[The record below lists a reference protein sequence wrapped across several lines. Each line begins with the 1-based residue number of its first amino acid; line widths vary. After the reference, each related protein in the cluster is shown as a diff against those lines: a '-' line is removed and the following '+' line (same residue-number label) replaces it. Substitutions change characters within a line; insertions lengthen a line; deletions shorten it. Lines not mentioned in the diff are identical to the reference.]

1 MIVFVARVL
10 SITPSMM
17 RTSTVQSPA
26 GGAVAVTVV
35 VGAGLLISN
44 PGWPSRFHSI
54 RVIGVSASVGVE
66 VAVKVTVVPATTGV
80 GVQVKSRVGAAP
92 ATPVPRGDTTAPTVA
107 KQAVSR
113 SLT

>member
-1 MIVFVARVL
+1 MIVFVARAL
-10 SITPSMM
+10 STRASMT
-17 RTSTVQSPA
+17 RTSTIQSPA

-35 VGAGLLISN
+35 VEAGLLISN

-54 RVIGVSASVGVE
+54 RVIGVSGSVGVE
-66 VAVKVTVVPATTGV
+66 VAAKVTVVPATTGV
-80 GVQVKSRVGAAP
+80 GAQVKSTVGAAS
-92 ATPVPRGDTTAPTVA
+92 ATPIPSGDTTAPTIA